1 MIKFNIK
8 DKILFLLFI
17 ICTLILN
24 FNFILFDYLINDFHK
39 SFIIFFIILSF
50 CLPALFYYQSSFNLK
65 IIPLFEIILIFFI
78 LSYTSIFF
86 FSEKQVISGYSWMG
100 SEEPNLIYFKLIRDL
115 IKDPFNYLQNF
126 YYATLSF
133 LFGYYIFLFLYLKK
147 KIFTK
152 LKIIKYNFTFNN
164 YHYYY
169 LGLILFFFQI
179 IFFLIIDLNS
189 INVVLQFKES
199 MIFMSVLCLSNF
211 IFYGKKN
218 YLSKI
223 ISLIIILISCF
234 ISLIE
239 TGSQITV
246 TLILAIVVMNYWF
259 INEKIF
265 FIGILLVI
273 LNFYYFQDIKI
284 LYRESL
290 HKIPIELRTPSLKI
304 KNYTIQVAENIDFV
318 NGIISYIQK
327 NNKPLDSKKPLDNK
341 KLLVD
346 EKLLNNKNRVS
357 LVRLTMSS
365 VAYKRILDK
374 HKDDKLNLKLGET
387 YKPLIFFLI
396 PRALWADKP
405 ISSFGIEYGLTT
417 SITDKQFPTSI
428 NVNWIS
434 ESFWN
439 FGNFFFIAMFIK
451 GIIISFISSV
461 FIFKNQCAVFY
472 SWLAVSFPLVIA
484 ESNTALMLGPI
495 FFKFIFLI
503 LIISAYKF
511 FFIKNE
517 KN

>member
-1 MIKFNIK
+1 MIKLYIK
-8 DKILFLLFI
+8 DKILCLLFI
-17 ICTLILN
+17 TCTLILN

-39 SFIIFFIILSF
+39 NFIIFFITLSF
-50 CLPALFYYQSSFNLK
+50 CLPALFYYQGSFNLK

-78 LSYTSIFF
+78 LSYIAIFF
-86 FSEKQVISGYSWMG
+86 FSEKRVILSYSWLG
-100 SEEPNLIYFKLIRDL
+100 STEPDHIYFKVIRDL
-115 IKDPFNYLQNF
+115 IKFPFNYLQNF

-133 LFGYYIFLFLYLKK
+133 LTGYYIFLFLYFKK
-147 KIFTK
+147 KIFTR
-152 LKIIKYNFTFNN
+152 LKIVKYNFIFTN

-169 LGLILFFFQI
+169 LGLILFFFQVL
-179 IFFLIIDLNS
+179 FFLIIDLNS
-189 INVVLQFKES
+189 INIVLQFKES
-199 MIFMSVLCLSNF
+199 LIFMSVLCLSNF
-211 IFYGKKN
+211 IFNEKKN

-223 ISLIIILISCF
+223 ISLIIILASCF

-246 TLILAIVVMNYWF
+246 TLILMLIIMNYWF
-259 INEKIF
+259 TNGKIF
-265 FIGILLVI
+265 FVGILLVV

-284 LYRESL
+284 VYRASL
-290 HKIPIELRTPSLKI
+290 HKIPVELRTPVSKI
-304 KNYTIQVAENIDFV
+304 QNYATKFYENLSFLNAIKIDSF
-318 NGIISYIQK
+318 
-327 NNKPLDSKKPLDNK
+327 KKKMTKQGKNK
-341 KLLVD
+341 KILSN
-346 EKLLNNKNRVS
+346 EKLLSNKNRVS

-365 VAYKRILDK
+365 VAYKRILDM
-374 HKDDKLNLKLGET
+374 HKENKLNLKRGET
-387 YKPLIFFLI
+387 YKPLIFFFI
-396 PRALWADKP
+396 PRALWPDKP
-405 ISSFGIEYGLTT
+405 KSSFGIEYGLTA
-417 SITDKQFPTSI
+417 SITDERSPTSI
-428 NVNWIS
+428 NVSWIS

-451 GIIISFISSV
+451 GIIISIISSV